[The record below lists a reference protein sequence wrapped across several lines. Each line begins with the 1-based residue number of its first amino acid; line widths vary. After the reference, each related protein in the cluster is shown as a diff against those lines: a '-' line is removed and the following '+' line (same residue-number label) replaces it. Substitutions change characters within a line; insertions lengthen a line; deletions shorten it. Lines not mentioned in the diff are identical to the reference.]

1 MSSVTIRGTA
11 GTLLIVAGVTAVSW
25 SSFVTARAAYVRW
38 AHVRALPAEAVD
50 TPRAGAPIG
59 LLEIPRLGLTSI
71 VVEGDD
77 PASLRV
83 AAGHLPDTP
92 FPWESGN
99 SAVAG
104 HRDTDF
110 APLEGIGP
118 GDIVHFATADRRLD
132 YVVRATRIVEPTDI
146 SVLAATDQPMLTLIT
161 CYPFR
166 YIGATPKR
174 FVVHAERMTP
184 GDEVE

>member
-1 MSSVTIRGTA
+1 LSSVTIRGTA

-25 SSFVTARAAYVRW
+25 WSFVTARAAYVRW

-50 TPRAGAPIG
+50 APRAGAPIG
-59 LLEIPRLGLTSI
+59 LLEIPRLGVTSI

-110 APLEGIGP
+110 ARLEGIGP

-132 YVVRATRIVEPTDI
+132 YVVRATQIVEPTDI

-166 YIGATPKR
+166 YIGPTPKR